1 MISETVRGCTG
12 WLGPVTVS
20 TLTDDRGLQV
30 DEDGSGHELAAL
42 RLVEERLAAV
52 AVVLA
57 GLQAHAVLADVVLHA
72 VELPAG

>member
-1 MISETVRGCTG
+1 M
-12 WLGPVTVS
+12 LA
-20 TLTDDRGLQV
+20 LTDDRGLQV
-30 DEDGSGHELAAL
+30 DEDGSGYELAAL

-57 GLQAHAVLADVVLHA
+57 GLQTHAVLADVVLHA